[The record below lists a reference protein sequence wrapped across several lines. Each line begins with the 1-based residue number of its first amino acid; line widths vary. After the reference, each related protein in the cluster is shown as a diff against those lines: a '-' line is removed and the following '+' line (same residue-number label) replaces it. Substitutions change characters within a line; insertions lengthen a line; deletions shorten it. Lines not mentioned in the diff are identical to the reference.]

1 MPSLIVHSNVK
12 EKSDELIEIE
22 VQHQNMQ
29 SNIMGQR
36 IEHSGVSYKSV
47 EREIDVV
54 FAGSSININQVKQ
67 MVTDRM
73 QVYKNNPGEL
83 VKKIYDMALVRY
95 KNFCAV

>member
-1 MPSLIVHSNVK
+1 
-12 EKSDELIEIE
+12 
-22 VQHQNMQ
+22 
-29 SNIMGQR
+29 
-36 IEHSGVSYKSV
+36 
-47 EREIDVV
+47 VV

-73 QVYKNNPGEL
+73 RVYKNNPGEL